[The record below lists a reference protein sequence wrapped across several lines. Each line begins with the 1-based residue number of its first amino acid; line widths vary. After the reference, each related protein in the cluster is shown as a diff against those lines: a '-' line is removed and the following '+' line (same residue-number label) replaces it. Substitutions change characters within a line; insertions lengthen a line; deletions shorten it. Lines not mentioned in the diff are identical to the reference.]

1 MKAQKKVLGKAAV
14 IIAGAAMI
22 SLSVYAKQTPQLKE
36 KATTLKVQKKN
47 SDDPIYSASALKL
60 RTAMR
65 YLWSQHMEWTYAAV
79 TAYFTDSRSY
89 EATAARL
96 MQNQNDIGNAIKPF
110 YGEDAGNALTNLLHT
125 HITDVVEVV
134 TAAKEGDNA
143 ELKKAVAASYANAK
157 EIGDFLANANRF
169 WPRDLVRDMLKT
181 HIDQTLVYATDIQ
194 HDDFAGGIAAYG
206 KAEEHMMMLAD
217 ALSNGIISAFPEK
230 FQK

>member
-1 MKAQKKVLGKAAV
+1 MLKNITGKAII
-14 IIAGAAMI
+14 IIAGAAMF
-22 SLSVYAKQTPQLKE
+22 SLTAYAKHTPKILNQRIALKI
-36 KATTLKVQKKN
+36 QNKN
-47 SDDPIYSASALKL
+47 TEDPIYSASALKL

-65 YLWSQHMEWTYAAV
+65 YLWAQHMEWTYAAV

-96 MQNQNDIGNAIKPF
+96 MQNQNDIGNAIIPF
-110 YGEDAGNALTNLLHT
+110 YGSDAGNALTKLLHT

-134 TAAKEGDNA
+134 TAAKEGDHA
-143 ELKKAVAASYANAK
+143 ALKKAIDASYANAK
-157 EIGDFLANANRF
+157 EIGDFLANANKF
-169 WPRDLVRDMLKT
+169 WPRELVRDMLKT
-181 HIDQTLVYATDIQ
+181 HIDQTLVYATAIQ

-217 ALSNGIISAFPEK
+217 ALSNGIIKAFPQD